1 MLAVPGW
8 SYAQFAEILAPI
20 HAQRCAEVTRE
31 VIGEARRTR
40 AWSGLTIHAARRNK
54 PQRAASTSKYSRR
67 SDGASSLSDADHAIL
82 QGLDLPKPG
91 IDDQLAF
98 L

>member
-20 HAQRCAEVTRE
+20 HAQRCAEATRE

-82 QGLDLPKPG
+82 QGLELPKPG